1 MAILYGLS
9 IPGGAGVALVGR
21 RATPDDL
28 DSASPLT
35 LWKHL
40 RTTLGTSIEEDR
52 EWREAP

>member
-1 MAILYGLS
+1 MQDWPFLYGLNV
-9 IPGGAGVALVGR
+9 PGDAGVARLGG

-40 RTTLGTSIEEDR
+40 RNTLGTSIEKER
-52 EWREAP
+52 E